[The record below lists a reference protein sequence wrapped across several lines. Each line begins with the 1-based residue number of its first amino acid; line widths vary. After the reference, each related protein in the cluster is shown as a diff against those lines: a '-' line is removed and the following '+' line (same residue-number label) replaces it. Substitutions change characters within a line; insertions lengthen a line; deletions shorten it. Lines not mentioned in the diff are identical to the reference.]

1 MVFCVFSIFYNGMLH
16 AGTSTNL
23 NQANSQVSYVEEQQ
37 ERIINSLKKIED
49 CLPKTR
55 EDKNE

>member
-1 MVFCVFSIFYNGMLH
+1 MLH